1 MGLIFKY
8 QMTPMLFK
16 HFQAREKRKKN
27 SNTFYEGRLILIP
40 KPDTIY
46 IF

>member
-16 HFQAREKRKKN
+16 HFQAMETRKK
-27 SNTFYEGRLILIP
+27 ILIHFL
-40 KPDTIY
+40 KPD
-46 IF
+46 